1 MNKVNKIIQE
11 LRKLEAEVEGKQRYT
26 YEDEREK
33 LWVVIDNIVAEL
45 LVLKGSDASKEEL
58 DFIKRWEK

>member
-33 LWVVIDNIVAEL
+33 LWVVIDNIVADL